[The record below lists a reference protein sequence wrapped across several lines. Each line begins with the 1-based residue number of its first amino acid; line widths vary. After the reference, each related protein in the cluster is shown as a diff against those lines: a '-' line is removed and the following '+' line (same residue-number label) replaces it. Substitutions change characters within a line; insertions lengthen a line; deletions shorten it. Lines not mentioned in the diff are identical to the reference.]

1 LDKKSQ
7 DTRRALEVS
16 RQRATNA
23 KVEDLLRDETQK
35 LGVIDR
41 EKART
46 KEWYL
51 SRKMYIKGILLTLVI
66 LLVVYAALRLVK
78 YIVANDYLNKVM
90 VRQALGAT
98 NVERA
103 TRRDLSLEG
112 QQMQQVQGQIMEQMA
127 AQQAAAAAQQG
138 APPGGP
144 PQ

>member
-1 LDKKSQ
+1 
-7 DTRRALEVS
+7 
-16 RQRATNA
+16 
-23 KVEDLLRDETQK
+23 
-35 LGVIDR
+35 
-41 EKART
+41 
-46 KEWYL
+46 
-51 SRKMYIKGILLTLVI
+51 MYIKGILLTLVI

-78 YIVANDYLNKVM
+78 YIVANDYLNKIM

-127 AQQAAAAAQQG
+127 AQQAAAAAQQ

-144 PQ
+144 PPAQ